1 MRLPDSPG
9 ARLGIWTAGAV
20 VALLVLFAVID
31 RLTPTPEGP
40 RSSSYAT
47 SAGGAAAYAEL
58 LEAAG
63 HRVTRLQRPLAQRP
77 PAPGTTLVILGA
89 AQMPPGEAAAIGG
102 FVEAARWACA
112 RARCAT

>member
-9 ARLGIWTAGAV
+9 ARFGIWTAGAV
-20 VALLVLFAVID
+20 VALLVLFVVID

-47 SAGGAAAYAEL
+47 SADGAAAYAEL

-63 HRVTRLQRPLAQRP
+63 HRVTRLRRPLVGRQARGPTARSGEQIAQSRP
-77 PAPGTTLVILGA
+77 PDA
-89 AQMPPGEAAAIGG
+89 ALRLE
-102 FVEAARWACA
+102 CL
-112 RARCAT
+112 